1 LELGGVL
8 VPNLIDRRGDDGA
21 SAVEYAL
28 LVTAIAGIIVLL
40 AFTIG
45 QVVLHGMF
53 EKTCDNIKNQATLT
67 ANCT

>member
-1 LELGGVL
+1 M
-8 VPNLIDRRGDDGA
+8 PDRFDRNSEDGA

-28 LVTAIAGIIVLL
+28 LVTAIAGVIVLL
-40 AFTIG
+40 VFTVG

-53 EKTCDNIKNQATLT
+53 EKTCDNIKTQGSLS